1 MKINGIKTKNQMND
15 AASKTKTFS
24 QAVRLK
30 CLDCSAYELSEVR
43 NCTIKTCPLWRYR
56 MGKRPKVSNNENE

>member
-1 MKINGIKTKNQMND
+1 MKISDIKTKEKMD
-15 AASKTKTFS
+15 KAAANTKTFS

-43 NCTIKTCPLWRYR
+43 NCTIKTCPLWRFR
-56 MGKRPKVSNNENE
+56 MGKRPKGSDNE